1 MRIIAIKE
9 IRTIDQG
16 TSQRFSTQRVRI
28 GSKETQKIGT
38 TRDSYINDENGNQI
52 TILITSS
59 FFSVTHTKKR
69 LTGHQPNL
77 ENILTIYQNN
87 EK

>member
-59 FFSVTHTKKR
+59 FFVTHTKKR

-77 ENILTIYQNN
+77 ENIFTIYQNN